1 MRRKKLEGKWILLA
15 LVLWILAMLLLFAV
29 TFHNQKEMETENL
42 ELMNRQAVRQMNHVM
57 EAVDHLN
64 EYIKSDQQ
72 LEAMMKTEWPSTGRN
87 WIEDFLNTRKNAAA
101 HVEGVALLLDD
112 GQSYVN
118 VGAGIRPVSIRNSDW
133 YQSYSGM
140 TVTRYYSPLVDRYG
154 NVNGEE
160 RNYVIAA
167 YPYEVGQIPGDLLFL
182 CPVTPFLDML
192 EEYKEKDIPVYVI
205 GRDGEAIY
213 TNREG
218 NDGISQTCVEEILQS
233 LRSSYH
239 AVKDASLYT
248 YISDCTRIGEWKVIA
263 GLSFRH
269 ILFSMMFS
277 YLFSAVLLSLIYI
290 GFFMQIFYQQ
300 TIKKM
305 DYAFLAAQINPHF
318 VYKALNTIAYLCKK
332 RRSDQAGQATRALED
347 ILKDKLRVD
356 EVMIYD
362 TLQRELEVVRQYM
375 LLQRIYYHSVMLEEK
390 VDPEL
395 LTILIPKNI
404 LQPLVE
410 NALYHG
416 LLPNVDEDGRI
427 RGGVIQIGAQKEKK
441 SILLSVSDNGVGMS
455 REQIDQ
461 VFYGRTDHKNMRGA
475 HIGIANIK
483 NRLSYLHRLH
493 YKMQVTSKPG
503 EGTTVI
509 IKIRN
514 GRDVQDQG

>member
-1 MRRKKLEGKWILLA
+1 MRRKKIEGKWILLT
-15 LVLWILAMLLLFAV
+15 LVLWVLAMLLLFIV

-42 ELMNRQAVRQMNHVM
+42 EVMNRQAVRQINHVM
-57 EAVDHLN
+57 EAVDRLN
-64 EYIKSDQQ
+64 EYIKSDEQ
-72 LEAMMKTEWPSTGRN
+72 LETLMKTERPSTGRN
-87 WIEDFLNTRKNAAA
+87 RIEDFLNTRKNAAA

-112 GQSYVN
+112 GQSYIN
-118 VGAGIRPVSIRNSDW
+118 VGAGIRPVSIRNSEW
-133 YQSYSGM
+133 YQSYSEM
-140 TVTRYYSPLVDRYG
+140 TATRYYSPLVDRYG
-154 NVNGEE
+154 NGEGEE

-167 YPYEVGQIPGDLLFL
+167 YPYEAGRVSGDLLFL
-182 CPVTPFLDML
+182 CPVSPFLDML

-205 GRDGEAIY
+205 GRGGDLIY
-213 TNREG
+213 TNREE
-218 NDGISQTCVEEILQS
+218 NDWISQTHMQEILHS
-233 LRSSYH
+233 LSSSYH
-239 AVKDASLYT
+239 TVKDALLCT
-248 YISDCTRIGEWKVIA
+248 YVSDCTRIGEWKIVS
-263 GLSFRH
+263 GLSFEH
-269 ILFSMMFS
+269 ILFYMLPT
-277 YLFSAVLLSLIYI
+277 YLFAAVLISLIYV
-290 GFFMQIFYQQ
+290 GFLTQIFYLKV
-300 TIKKM
+300 IKKM

-332 RRSDQAGQATRALED
+332 SRNEQAGQATRALED

-375 LLQRIYYHSVMLEEK
+375 LIQKIYYHSVTLEEK

-395 LTILIPKNI
+395 LQIMIPKNI

-416 LLPNVDEDGRI
+416 LLPNVDGDGRI
-427 RGGVIQIGAQKEKK
+427 RGGVIQVCARKEKK
-441 SILLSVSDNGVGMS
+441 NILLSVSDNGVGMS

-461 VFYGRTDHKNMRGA
+461 VFYGRADHKNMRGA

-493 YKMQVTSKPG
+493 YKMQVTSNPG
-503 EGTTVI
+503 EGTTVV

-514 GRDVQDQG
+514 GKIIQD